1 MDNNFNNY
9 SNGDGNFGNNME
21 NTQNSNLENEGR
33 NAETAMPS
41 GTANM
46 ETAMP
51 SGTANMET
59 AMPSG
64 AAQESAASPGNVNT
78 SDYGS
83 STGASG
89 SIYSYSYVNQ
99 ENQERNPNYYER
111 QEESGSAQ
119 RTYTTGS
126 YGSTQPGYNTDGNAW
141 NANSTDTAQT
151 ANQASWTDQ
160 GAGQN
165 PNANGKKAKKTKKE
179 KKPGE
184 KKQHGFGMTMAKCA
198 ALALVFG
205 LVSGTV
211 FYGTGFA
218 FRHTSGTN
226 QAQQQATAES
236 TDKKAETA
244 VSKGNLPA
252 TGVSTAAASSD
263 VSDVAENVM
272 PSIVSITNMSS
283 MVQPDFFGRIYEE
296 EVPSAGSGII
306 IGQTEEEIYVA
317 TNNHVVSNSNQL
329 TVNFVDNQQ
338 VTAEIKGT
346 DASTDLAVLSVKT
359 KDIPS
364 DTMEKIK
371 VATIGSS
378 DSIKVGQSVVAIGN
392 AMGYGQSVTTGVIS
406 ALDRE
411 VTVQDEMTGTSIT
424 NDLIQTD
431 AAINPG
437 NSGGALLNMNGE
449 VIGINSVKY
458 ADTQVEGMGYA
469 IPISAA
475 EPIINN
481 LITREVVDE
490 SNSAYLGVTGQDV
503 TSEISD
509 SFGMPEGLYITMV
522 TENSAADQAG
532 IRKGDVLTK
541 FDGRKITSLE
551 GLSEAMKYY
560 AAGTQVEVTLQKND
574 NGEWREETV
583 TVTLGK
589 KVE

>member
-9 SNGDGNFGNNME
+9 NNGDSNFANNME
-21 NTQNSNLENEGR
+21 NAQNSNLENEGR

-51 SGTANMET
+51 SNAVNTET
-59 AMPSG
+59 TMPSG
-64 AAQESAASPGNVNT
+64 AAQESAASPGNANT

-126 YGSTQPGYNTDGNAW
+126 YGSTQPGYNTDSNAW

-165 PNANGKKAKKTKKE
+165 PNANGKKAKKE
-179 KKPGE
+179 KKTGE
-184 KKQHGFGMTMAKCA
+184 RKQHGFGMTMAKCA

-226 QAQQQATAES
+226 QSQQQTALES
-236 TDKKAETA
+236 TDKAAETT
-244 VSKGNLPA
+244 VNKGNLPA

-283 MVQPDFFGRIYEE
+283 AVQSDFFGRIYEE

-583 TVTLGK
+583 IVTLGK

>member
-1 MDNNFNNY
+1 M
-9 SNGDGNFGNNME
+9 
-21 NTQNSNLENEGR
+21 
-33 NAETAMPS
+33 
-41 GTANM
+41 
-46 ETAMP
+46 
-51 SGTANMET
+51 
-59 AMPSG
+59 
-64 AAQESAASPGNVNT
+64 
-78 SDYGS
+78 
-83 STGASG
+83 
-89 SIYSYSYVNQ
+89 
-99 ENQERNPNYYER
+99 
-111 QEESGSAQ
+111 
-119 RTYTTGS
+119 
-126 YGSTQPGYNTDGNAW
+126 
-141 NANSTDTAQT
+141 
-151 ANQASWTDQ
+151 
-160 GAGQN
+160 
-165 PNANGKKAKKTKKE
+165 
-179 KKPGE
+179 
-184 KKQHGFGMTMAKCA
+184 
-198 ALALVFG
+198 
-205 LVSGTV
+205 
-211 FYGTGFA
+211 
-218 FRHTSGTN
+218 
-226 QAQQQATAES
+226 
-236 TDKKAETA
+236 
-244 VSKGNLPA
+244 
-252 TGVSTAAASSD
+252 
-263 VSDVAENVM
+263 
-272 PSIVSITNMSS
+272 
-283 MVQPDFFGRIYEE
+283 
-296 EVPSAGSGII
+296 
-306 IGQTEEEIYVA
+306 
-317 TNNHVVSNSNQL
+317 
-329 TVNFVDNQQ
+329 
-338 VTAEIKGT
+338 TAEIKGT